1 MPTTLVGG
9 PASPLVRAKTTPL
22 ATPFSETKATLLTTA
37 KATLLAIR
45 DQLRPQAA
53 KPTTDRERSA
63 EALEDA
69 MILAAIERD
78 FADASRAH
86 ATLQEVDAAL
96 ERIEDGDY
104 GVCAGCEEAIPE
116 KRLTAV
122 PFAQY
127 CIVCQEAHEATD
139 GNEHTHGVQELTKR
153 QGLWR

>member
-9 PASPLVRAKTTPL
+9 PARPLSQPMAALPTAR
-22 ATPFSETKATLLTTA
+22 ATLLATTG
-37 KATLLAIR
+37 ATLLAIR

-69 MILAAIERD
+69 MILASIERD

-86 ATLQEVDAAL
+86 ATLQEVEAAL

-104 GVCAGCEEAIPE
+104 GECVCCEEPIPE
-116 KRLTAV
+116 KRLNAV
-122 PFAQY
+122 PWAAR
-127 CIVCQEAHEATD
+127 CVSCQGAHEAVSAT
-139 GNEHTHGVQELTKR
+139 EKTHGVPELTKR